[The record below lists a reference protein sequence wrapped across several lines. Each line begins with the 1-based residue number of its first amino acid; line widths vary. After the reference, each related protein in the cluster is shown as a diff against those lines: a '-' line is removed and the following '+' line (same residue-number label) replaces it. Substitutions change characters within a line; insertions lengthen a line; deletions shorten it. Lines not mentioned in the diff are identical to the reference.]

1 MEVRSIHLDTVVH
14 TLHRHPPKGDAKA
27 HSTNG
32 LLKAITKKKDCLS
45 LCVSFFLFRDEGRR
59 EPPEEAAKG
68 QEATARGND

>member
-45 LCVSFFLFRDEGRR
+45 LCVKRDEERR